1 MQLFA
6 VADCNNFYCSC
17 ERVFHPELVGKP
29 VVVLSNNDGC
39 VIARSEEAKK
49 LGLKMGDPFF
59 QVRELLERER
69 VAVFSSN
76 YTLYGS
82 MSGRVM
88 SLLSQYTPTLDVYSI
103 DEAFLDLS
111 DMGDSSYIKRYGE
124 QIASRVHKATG
135 IPISVGIAPT
145 KTLAKMGSKFA
156 KKYKGYRGCC
166 LIDTDERRWKALE
179 LFPVEDV
186 WGIGRRIAKQL
197 AYYGITTAADF
208 ARQKESWVRGKFN
221 VTTVRTWKELNGESC
236 IVLDDMSQKKSI
248 CTSRSFSGQGISD
261 LGVLEEAVANFAA
274 RCASKLRRQHSC
286 CQGVTM
292 FAYTSLFRED
302 VPPCFLQQSVQL
314 SVPTQDTSEIVR
326 AAVEMLHERFS
337 SASQTPSASV
347 PHLPWRKKVDN
358 SRMEAGASSTT
369 AHAPLFKKAG
379 VIIWNITS
387 ARVVQQDL
395 FDTVDRSKQ
404 KALLEAVDEINRRNG
419 HDTVRIATQG
429 TDVRFGL
436 QHEYL
441 SHQYTTNIDD
451 VIVAK
456 IK

>member
-1 MQLFA
+1 MSLFA

-17 ERVFHPELVGKP
+17 ERVFHPELNGRP

-59 QVRELLERER
+59 QVRDLLERER

-88 SLLSQYTPTLDVYSI
+88 SLLSQYTPSLDVYSI

-111 DMGDSSYIKRYGE
+111 NMGDSQRMKRYGE
-124 QIASRVHKATG
+124 QIARRVHKATG

-156 KKYKGYRGCC
+156 KKYKGYHGCC
-166 LIDTDERRWKALE
+166 LIDTPERRQKALE

-197 AYYGITTAADF
+197 AYYNITTAADF
-208 ARQKESWVRGKFN
+208 ARQKESWVRSKFS

-248 CTSRSFSGQGISD
+248 CTSRSFAGQGISD
-261 LGVLEEAVANFAA
+261 FGILEEAVANFAS
-274 RCASKLRRQHSC
+274 RCAAKLRHQRSC
-286 CQGVTM
+286 CQGVTV
-292 FAYTSLFRED
+292 FAHTSPFRED
-302 VPPCFLQQSVQL
+302 VPSHFIQQSVQL
-314 SVPTQDTSEIVR
+314 SVPTQDTAEIIKT
-326 AAVEMLHERFS
+326 AVGMLRENFPAQES
-337 SASQTPSASV
+337 ISAPA
-347 PHLPWRKKVDN
+347 
-358 SRMEAGASSTT
+358 
-369 AHAPLFKKAG
+369 LFKKAG

-395 FDTVDRSKQ
+395 FDTIDRTKQ
-404 KALLEAVDEINRRNG
+404 KALLEAIDEINRRNG

-429 TDVRFGL
+429 TNVRFGL
-436 QHEYL
+436 QNAYL